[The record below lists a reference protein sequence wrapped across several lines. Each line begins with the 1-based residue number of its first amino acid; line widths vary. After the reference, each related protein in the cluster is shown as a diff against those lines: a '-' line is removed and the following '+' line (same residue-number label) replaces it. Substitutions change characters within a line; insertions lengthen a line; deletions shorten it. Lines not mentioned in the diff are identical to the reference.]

1 VAPPVAA
8 VFNFRVSEGES
19 LRKHPV
25 LAVDSRDGAVVVR
38 LGGELDLYNADEVR
52 AALAGAAAG
61 KPAYV
66 VVDLAEVEFMDSTAL
81 GVFVEAH
88 NALPNGGLRV
98 AAPQLETRRALLVS
112 GLDRR
117 LNVYD
122 TLDEAL
128 A

>member
-1 VAPPVAA
+1 V
-8 VFNFRVSEGES
+8 GDDDS
-19 LRKHPV
+19 LREHPV
-25 LAVDSRDGAVVVR
+25 LGVETRDSVAVVR

-52 AALAGAAAG
+52 AALGSAAAG
-61 KPAYV
+61 NPEYV

-88 NALPNGGLRV
+88 NSLPNGGLRL

-112 GLDRR
+112 GLDRS